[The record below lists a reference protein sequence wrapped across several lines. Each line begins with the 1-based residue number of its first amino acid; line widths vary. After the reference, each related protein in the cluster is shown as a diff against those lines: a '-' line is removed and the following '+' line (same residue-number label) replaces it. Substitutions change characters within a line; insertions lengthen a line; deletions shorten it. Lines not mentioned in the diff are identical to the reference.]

1 MNFQGEPMG
10 KVLRFLSCLA
20 PLLLLL
26 PPASCARRPT
36 AERIELP
43 ATPVLSIRSTWAVV
57 TSPLLR
63 VRDEPLA
70 KAPVLA
76 HIRRGAVLEVL
87 SRTDRK
93 EELEQVSS
101 YWYQVSYEGLRGW
114 VFGAFLEVVDS
125 KARAESLAAEL
136 D

>member
-1 MNFQGEPMG
+1 MA
-10 KVLRFLSCLA
+10 KSLLFLGC
-20 PLLLLL
+20 LLLLL
-26 PPASCARRPT
+26 TPLGSCARRQAP
-36 AERIELP
+36 ERIELP
-43 ATPVLSIRSTWAVV
+43 PTPVLSVRSTWAVV
-57 TSPLLR
+57 TSPFLR

-70 KAPVLA
+70 KAAVLA

-93 EELEQVSS
+93 EELEQASS

-114 VFGAFLEVVDS
+114 VFGAFLEIADS

>member
-1 MNFQGEPMG
+1 MG
-10 KVLRFLSCLA
+10 QSLRFLCCL
-20 PLLLLL
+20 PLLLLPL
-26 PPASCARRPT
+26 ASCGRRPT
-36 AERIELP
+36 TERIELP
-43 ATPVLSIRSTWAVV
+43 PTPVLSIRSTWAVV
-57 TSPLLR
+57 TSPFLR

-70 KAPVLA
+70 KAAVLA
-76 HIRRGAVLEVL
+76 HIRRGSVLEVL

-114 VFGAFLEVVDS
+114 VFGAFLEIVDS